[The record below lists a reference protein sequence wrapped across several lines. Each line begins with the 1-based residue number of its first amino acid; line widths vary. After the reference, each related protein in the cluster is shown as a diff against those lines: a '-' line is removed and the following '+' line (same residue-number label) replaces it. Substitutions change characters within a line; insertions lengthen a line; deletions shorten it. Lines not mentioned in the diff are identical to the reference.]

1 MDALL
6 QSEKANKAALSSEQN
21 KNKLELQKLV
31 AVKNAQIDLLNST
44 VTSGLK
50 ANWDDE
56 FYSFFYINE
65 GLCRMLGYTEAELM
79 AKCDG
84 KMTKLVY
91 PPDLPQALKDCD
103 RCFAQSDEY
112 STEYRVERKDG
123 SLIWV
128 WDKGR
133 KAKNE
138 NGVTVINS
146 VLADI
151 TESVCARET
160 IKKQANFL
168 QALYDSTP
176 CGLVQ
181 FAIGGDYHLLNANKA
196 TQDITGY
203 TERELFEVVRNLFA
217 ILHSDDV
224 EQTRRGIEY
233 VVQSRKSK
241 QMRYRIYNKTGDIV
255 HISAVIS
262 IVVNSEGT
270 PVLQLAIIDVTEV
283 DKTVQER
290 NTTYDNIPGGVAKFM
305 IDDKLTIVEANDNFY
320 KMFGIVK
327 HKNGGKENGLACIHY
342 DDVDMVR
349 RVMTQ
354 CSLTNKIIDVEYRA
368 KKGSAN
374 SPVWIHLIGRFIGKM
389 GGFKLYQ
396 CVLVDISKQ
405 KKAQLQLSRERERYR
420 IAMEISADIVYEYD
434 LQSDTAITYENIRTP
449 EGSEVLKQTLTNY
462 SKRRENPKFTHPDD
476 LPAMMSVFRGENIMP
491 VEVRMRPLS
500 DPGDMLL
507 WHHVQGTVVYA
518 DGKPVRVVGL
528 IRNIDEARKIKEE
541 KEQLQEIFD
550 TELSR
555 DYELICKVNT
565 ATSQYRV
572 LTTNGS
578 ISSHMPMAGDF
589 NKQMQW
595 QAQTMVYP
603 QDKEAFREG
612 LSLQNMLEALER
624 HKEEV
629 VLYYRGQEQNG
640 RLRWKCARYNYFNSN
655 KGFILLNVRD
665 VHDIRMEQ
673 QKEENRFNILLKE
686 TFENVVET
694 DVETG
699 SCDVFFPN
707 GRNRY
712 PVAEYR
718 DYNKMLQSY
727 AERYVLEEQRGGY
740 LKQASIP
747 YILAKIGESDE
758 PFSFEFEVRGQDG
771 SIAYKNRTMSLLT
784 YDNNHRYIISY
795 LRDIT
800 KQSLAQI
807 EREQAGAKNRQ
818 IIEDALAAAE
828 QANLAKTDFLS
839 RMSHEIRT
847 PMNAIIGLTAI
858 ASASLDSR
866 EKIVNCL
873 SKIGISSR
881 FLLAIINDIL
891 DMSRIENGKV
901 SIAHDEFDFNS
912 FLTGVTT
919 IIYPQASAR
928 GQTFEATIDG
938 LTAEHYIGDVL
949 RMNQVLI
956 NILSNAVKFTPE
968 GGVIKFCVKQV
979 RQSKNHAYLKFTV
992 CDNGIGMTQ
1001 EQIGRIFAAFEQA
1014 DSGISQKY
1022 GGSGLGLTISKS
1034 LVSLMNG
1041 SISVSSK
1048 PGEGSE
1054 FVVEIPVEVLEHDYR
1069 QDNTDTL
1076 KDLNILVGDDDVITC
1091 EHTVLILSSMGIN
1104 AQYAT
1109 SGRRIIEVVREAYEC
1124 GQHYDIVFVD
1134 WKMPDMDGIETAKAI
1149 RQIVGPNTL
1158 VIIMSAYD
1166 WSDIEEKARAAGV
1179 NFFIAKPIFQS
1190 TVQEVL
1196 LKTIQKQSKEEN
1208 IPSVSDYNFTG
1219 KRVLLVEDNE
1229 INREIAQ
1236 ALLEMKN
1243 TTVETA
1249 ANGQIAVDLFAASA
1263 AGYYDA
1269 ILMDVRMPVKDG
1281 LEATHEIRALA
1292 KPDAATVPIIAMT
1305 ANAFI
1310 EDIAST
1316 KKSGMNE
1323 HLAKPIETDRLYAV
1337 LNRYFSKQLAGNQ

>member
-1 MDALL
+1 ML
-6 QSEKANKAALSSEQN
+6 QSEKMNKAALSSEQN
-21 KNKLELQKLV
+21 QNKLELQKLV

-56 FYSFFYINE
+56 FYSLFYINE

-128 WDKGR
+128 WDKGS

-151 TESVCARET
+151 TDSVRARET
-160 IKKQANFL
+160 IKKQADFL

-181 FAIGGDYHLLNANKA
+181 FAIGGDYELLNANKA

-203 TERELFEVVRNLFA
+203 TQRELFETVGNLFA
-217 ILHSDDV
+217 IVHSDDV
-224 EQTRRGIEY
+224 EQTRRDVEY
-233 VVQSRKSK
+233 VVQSGKSK
-241 QMRYRIYNKTGDIV
+241 QVRYRIYNKAGDIV
-255 HISAVIS
+255 HISS
-262 IVVNSEGT
+262 IVSVVVNSEGT
-270 PVLQLAIIDVTEV
+270 PVLQLAIMDVTEV

-305 IDDKLTIVEANDNFY
+305 IDDKLSIVEANDNFY
-320 KMFGIVK
+320 KMFGIVS
-327 HKNGGKENGLACIHY
+327 HKSGGKENGLACIHY

-349 RVMTQ
+349 RVVAQ
-354 CSLTNKIIDVEYRA
+354 CSLTNKIIDLEYRA

-374 SPVWIHLIGRFIGKM
+374 NPVWIHLIGRFIGKM
-389 GGFKLYQ
+389 EGFKLYQ

-420 IAMEISADIVYEYD
+420 IAMEISEDIIYEYD
-434 LQSDTAITYENIRTP
+434 MERDIATTFENIRTP
-449 EGSEVLKQTLTNY
+449 EGSEVLKQTLINY
-462 SKRRENPKFTHPDD
+462 AKRRENPNFTHPDD
-476 LPAMMSVFRGENIMP
+476 LPALMSVFRGENTMP
-491 VEVRMRPLS
+491 VEVRMRTLG
-500 DPGDMLL
+500 DPGEALL
-507 WHHVQGTVVYA
+507 WHHVQGSVVYT
-518 DGKPVRVVGL
+518 DGKPTRVVGVV
-528 IRNIDEARKIKEE
+528 RNIDEARKIKEE

-550 TELSR
+550 SELSR

-565 ATSQYRV
+565 TTGQYRM

-578 ISSHMPMAGDF
+578 IGSRMPLTGNF
-589 NKQMQW
+589 NVQMRW
-595 QAQTMVYP
+595 QAQTMVYQ
-603 QDKEAFREG
+603 QDKQSFEEG
-612 LSLQNMLEALER
+612 LSLKNMLAELEKK
-624 HKEEV
+624 KEGV
-629 VLYYRGQEQNG
+629 SLYYRGQEENG
-640 RLRWKCARYNYFNSN
+640 RLRWKCARYNYFKHS

-699 SCDVFFPN
+699 RCDVFFPN

-712 PVAEYR
+712 PLSEYR

-727 AERYVLEEQRGGY
+727 ADRYVLEDQRGSY

-747 YILAKIGESDE
+747 YILTKIDTSDE
-758 PFSFEFEVRGQDG
+758 PFTFEFEIQEPDG
-771 SIAYKNRTMSLLT
+771 SIAYKSRTMSLLT
-784 YDNNHRYIISY
+784 YDNNRRYIISY
-795 LRDIT
+795 IRDVT
-800 KQSLAQI
+800 KHALSQI
-807 EREQAGAKNRQ
+807 ERERAEAENRR
-818 IIEDALAAAE
+818 IIEDALSAAE
-828 QANLAKTDFLS
+828 QANIAKTDFLS

-858 ASASLDSR
+858 ASANLDNR

-901 SIAHDEFDFNS
+901 SIAHEEFDFNS
-912 FLTGVTT
+912 FLTGITT
-919 IIYPQASAR
+919 IIYPQAIAR
-928 GQTFEATIDG
+928 GQKFEATIDG
-938 LTAEHYIGDVL
+938 LTAEHYIGDAL
-949 RMNQVLI
+949 RMNQILI

-968 GGVIKFCVKQV
+968 GGTVKFCVKQV
-979 RQSKNHAYLKFTV
+979 RQTKNHAYLKFTV
-992 CDNGIGMTQ
+992 RDSGIGMTE
-1001 EQIGRIFAAFEQA
+1001 EQLGRVFAAFEQA

-1022 GGSGLGLTISKS
+1022 GGSGLGLAISKS

-1041 SISVSSK
+1041 SITVTSK
-1048 PGEGSE
+1048 LGYGSE
-1054 FVVEIPVEVLEHDYR
+1054 FMVDIPVEVLEHDYVS
-1069 QDNTDTL
+1069 DNTDEL

-1104 AQYAT
+1104 AQYVT
-1109 SGRRIIEVVREAYEC
+1109 SGSRVIEVVREAYEG
-1124 GQHYDIVFVD
+1124 GQHYDIVFID
-1134 WKMPDMDGIETAKAI
+1134 WKMPDMDGIQTAKAI
-1149 RQIVGPNTL
+1149 REIVGPSTL

-1166 WSDIEEKARAAGV
+1166 WTDIEEKARVAGV

-1196 LKTIQKQSKEEN
+1196 LKTIKKQSNEEN
-1208 IPSVSDYNFTG
+1208 IQSGSDYDFTG

-1263 AGYYDA
+1263 EGYYDA

-1281 LEATHEIRALA
+1281 LEATREIRAMS
-1292 KPDAATVPIIAMT
+1292 KPDAKTVPIIAMT

-1310 EDIAST
+1310 EDIEST
-1316 KKSGMNE
+1316 QKSGMNE

-1337 LNRYFSKQLAGNQ
+1337 LERYFSKQCAGVK